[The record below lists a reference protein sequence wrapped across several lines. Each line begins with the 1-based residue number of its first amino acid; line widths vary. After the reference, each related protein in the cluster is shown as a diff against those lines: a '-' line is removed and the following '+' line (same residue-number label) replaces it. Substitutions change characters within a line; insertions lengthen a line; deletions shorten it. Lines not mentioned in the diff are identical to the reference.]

1 MTKTPIE
8 PGDIRKGDLIRK
20 EYRVPL
26 GAKTAFEYLAGSN
39 GDSYASDRGIYF
51 LLDRSKPPVVLPTE
65 PGVYVSYL
73 ETPLGTTFH
82 NLNDGRWSYIDGNGW
97 LADSEVA
104 EYLPLTKLEP
114 VPETARRVLNAV
126 TQAMRPTGFMGISGV
141 KREFDAIAK
150 EFGVT
155 S

>member
-8 PGDIRKGDLIRK
+8 PKDIRKGYLIRV
-20 EYRVPL
+20 EYGDVNREGKAAV
-26 GAKTAFEYLAGSN
+26 EYYAARDGFYV
-39 GDSYASDRGIYF
+39 GGTKDSSFLIDRP
-51 LLDRSKPPVVLPTE
+51 KPPVVLPTE

-114 VPETARRVLNAV
+114 VAETAKRVLDRVMDA
-126 TQAMRPTGFMGISGV
+126 TGAAPTSFTSEKILEV
-141 KREFDAIAK
+141 AA